1 MDFGF
6 SVKEAVEK
14 RYSCRTYDN
23 KPLSA
28 ELKNKL
34 LSYAKALQNP
44 YGPKIRVQLIEKESA
59 ANAQKLGTYGVIN
72 GASTYLGV
80 TVVDAPMALEA
91 IGYDFERLVLYATSM
106 GLGTCWLGGTFN
118 RSAFTEA
125 MEIREGE
132 LFPILSPIGFPATR
146 KSLAEKIMRSA
157 VKAGSRQPWKKL
169 FYKDDFNTPLSQE
182 KSGEYSFTLE
192 MLRLAPSAVN
202 GQPWRVVLEEDK
214 VHFYKKHSAT
224 SELSG
229 LDMQRIDMGIAMC
242 HFDMAA
248 KEQGMHGSFV
258 MEEPDIKAPSDL
270 HYTASWIRE

>member
-6 SVKEAVEK
+6 SVKEAVVK

-23 KPLSA
+23 KPLGA
-28 ELKNKL
+28 EVKNKL
-34 LSYAKALQNP
+34 LSYAETLQNP
-44 YGPKIRVQLIEKESA
+44 FGPKIRVQLIEKESA
-59 ANAQKLGTYGVIN
+59 ANAKKLGTYGVIN

-91 IGYDFERLVLYATSM
+91 LGYDFEQLVLYATSM
-106 GLGTCWLGGTFN
+106 GLGTCWLGGTFS

-132 LFPILSPIGFPATR
+132 LFPILSPIGYPATR
-146 KSLAEKIMRSA
+146 KSLAEKIMRTA
-157 VKAGSRQPWKKL
+157 VKAGSRQPWEKL
-169 FYKDDFNTPLSQE
+169 FYKNNFNTPLVQE
-182 KSGEYSFTLE
+182 ESGEYGFPLE

-202 GQPWRVVLEEDK
+202 GQPWRVVIEEDK

-248 KEQGMHGSFV
+248 KEQGMRGSFV
-258 MEEPDIKAPSDL
+258 MEEPRIKAPSDL
-270 HYTASWIRE
+270 RYTASWIRE